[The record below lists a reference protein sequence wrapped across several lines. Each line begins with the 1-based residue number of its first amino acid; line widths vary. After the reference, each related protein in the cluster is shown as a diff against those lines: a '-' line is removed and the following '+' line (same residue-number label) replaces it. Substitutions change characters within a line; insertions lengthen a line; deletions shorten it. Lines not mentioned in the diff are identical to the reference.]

1 MPQRI
6 ALSFVVALFLVLA
19 PASFAHA
26 EDGRG
31 TAPSI
36 RPPEAV
42 LRHVDA
48 ARTAVPAA
56 SAAPSK
62 ELVVLV
68 GGYQSCSCQPDP
80 DFETLRRSL
89 EGAGFDVVQF
99 GTDPRYPYDTYG
111 HIAPNAVH
119 LRDEVRSFS
128 NQYDAIHIVA
138 HSMGGVVADQAFA
151 AGLSAD
157 DGVVS
162 FVSLASPHSGSDGAR
177 AMSRLRAITGH
188 VDALVRKVG
197 LMARIEPESDAASDL
212 ATVRP
217 IPAPRGVVRLDV
229 RESGDAMVSGRDARD
244 PGVTSRV
251 IDGPPLTGHADIL
264 TNPDVMRMTLD
275 TMIGRR
281 VPLDARS
288 RDLIDAA
295 QRNADQ
301 LDGIARVVLPAL
313 VVLCVCVW
321 LGRRSTAPLV
331 DPFLRMLPWPK
342 RRGCP

>member
-6 ALSFVVALFLVLA
+6 ALLFFLA
-19 PASFAHA
+19 FFLLFPSASFARA

-31 TAPSI
+31 PLPSI
-36 RPPEAV
+36 HPPEGV

-48 ARTAVPAA
+48 ARTAVPAPA
-56 SAAPSK
+56 GPSR
-62 ELVVLV
+62 EVVVLV
-68 GGYQSCSCQPDP
+68 GGYQSCSCQRDP
-80 DFETLRRSL
+80 DLEALRRSF

-111 HIAPNAVH
+111 HIAPNAEH
-119 LRDEVRSFS
+119 LRDEVRSLS
-128 NQYDAIHIVA
+128 SQYGVIHIVT

-162 FVSLASPHSGSDGAR
+162 YVSLASPHSGSDGAR
-177 AMSRLRAITGH
+177 AISQVRALTGH
-188 VDALVRKVG
+188 VDALVRKASLAFV
-197 LMARIEPESDAASDL
+197 EPESDAAEDL

-217 IPAPRGVVRLDV
+217 IPAPRGVVRLDI
-229 RESGDAMVSGRDARD
+229 RESGDVMVSGNDARD

-251 IDGPPLTGHADIL
+251 IAGPPLTGHGDIL
-264 TNPDVMRMTLD
+264 TNPDVLRMTLD

-281 VPLDARS
+281 VPPDTRS

-295 QRNADQ
+295 QRNAD
-301 LDGIARVVLPAL
+301 LFDGIVRVVLPVL
-313 VVLCVCVW
+313 VVFCVGAW
-321 LGRRSTAPLV
+321 LYRRRTAPLI
-331 DPFLRMLPWPK
+331 DPIVQGLPWPK